1 MIDYNQIIRI
11 WLITIRHGYKT
22 LGNHENMAAYIDIKS
37 WSTLLQ
43 VTEKPLTVIPCTTM
57 VQLCLNHE

>member
-1 MIDYNQIIRI
+1 MVNHHQT
-11 WLITIRHGYKT
+11 WLQN
-22 LGNHENMAAYIDIKS
+22 LGCNHENMAAYIDIKS

-43 VTEKPLTVIPCTTM
+43 VTEKPLTVIRCTTM

>member
-1 MIDYNQIIRI
+1 MV
-11 WLITIRHGYKT
+11 TKT
-22 LGNHENMAAYIDIKS
+22 LAVTMKNMAAYIDIKS
-37 WSTLLQ
+37 WSALLQ